1 MTQDPSK
8 LSPGD
13 IVYIK
18 TSELHLASSPAIRI
32 IEEHEV
38 AVRSACFAVD
48 SWIIEGSKLNVYCYF
63 EDYPENGR
71 FLPFP
76 ISSAHFAYL
85 LDGQTCL
92 ISRPGAFDGVSRSN
106 YNPRRVLPEQAV
118 QPAPKDQGRTVDKFE
133 LVENM
138 RKYGGNFVEKLADAL
153 IAADPKNAK
162 RIMEAFPDIVEKY
175 S

>member
-13 IVYIK
+13 IVYI
-18 TSELHLASSPAIRI
+18 
-32 IEEHEV
+32 
-38 AVRSACFAVD
+38 
-48 SWIIEGSKLNVYCYF
+48 
-63 EDYPENGR
+63 
-71 FLPFP
+71 
-76 ISSAHFAYL
+76 
-85 LDGQTCL
+85 
-92 ISRPGAFDGVSRSN
+92 
-106 YNPRRVLPEQAV
+106 
-118 QPAPKDQGRTVDKFE
+118 DKFK

-138 RKYGGNFVEKLADAL
+138 RRRGGNFVEKLADAL

>member
-18 TSELHLASSPAIRI
+18 REETHRSGI
-32 IEEHEV
+32 ILCHVHEV
-38 AVRSACFAVD
+38 SVSRSQFAID
-48 SWIIEGSKLNVYCYF
+48 SWLVEGRKLNVYCYF
-63 EDYPENGR
+63 ADYPEKGR
-71 FLPFP
+71 FIPF
-76 ISSAHFAYL
+76 SVREGVVGYL
-85 LDGQTCL
+85 LDERAFL
-92 ISRPGAFDGVSRSN
+92 IPRPEFFDGVARSN
-106 YNPRRVLPEQAV
+106 YNPQRVLPEQPV
-118 QPAPKDQGRTVDKFE
+118 QPAPRDQGKTVDKFE

-138 RKYGGNFVEKLADAL
+138 RRRGGNFVGKLADAL

>member
-8 LSPGD
+8 LSSGD

-18 TSELHLASSPAIRI
+18 TEELRDSGMTLCHV
-32 IEEHEV
+32 HEV
-38 AVRSACFAVD
+38 LVGRSQFAID
-48 SWIIEGSKLNVYCYF
+48 SWLIEGVKLNVYCYF
-63 EDYPENGR
+63 AEHPKNGR
-71 FLPFP
+71 FLPFAVREGLA
-76 ISSAHFAYL
+76 SYL
-85 LDGQTCL
+85 LDERQFL
-92 ISRPGAFDGVSRSN
+92 IPRPEFFDGVARSN
-106 YNPRRVLPEQAV
+106 YNPQRVLPQQPV
-118 QPAPKDQGRTVDKFE
+118 QPAPKDQSKTVDKFR

-175 S
+175 SE